1 MGLCDLL
8 LSEAAACIR
17 QGDVSAED
25 YAQALLERC
34 DAAQSLNTFVAL
46 DRERLLGEARKADRM
61 LREGHRLGRLHG
73 LPLAIKDCFDVAGT
87 PTTACTPA
95 LRNNVPQ
102 RTAPIL
108 QRLFDGGA
116 LMLGKTNMHEL
127 AFGITSDNAF
137 TGPVRNPYDP
147 RMSPGGSSGG
157 TAAAVAARMAP
168 AGLGTDT
175 SGSVRIP
182 AAHCGVVGYRP
193 STGRYPSEGIVPMN
207 HTRDAPGLMARSV
220 SDIALLDEVISGEGP
235 LRPVRLI
242 GLKGI
247 RIGLPGDYFFVDV
260 DDRIAA
266 AVDAELHRLRDLG
279 VELIETDPPDFAA
292 ARGASTE
299 VVMAWEMPRDV
310 ERYLREVGQRLT
322 FEGVVASV
330 ASPYV
335 KTELEKILDAASPD
349 LESRYREAV
358 CDVIPRHQREY
369 RTYFEKNDLH
379 AIAFPTTPLAPV
391 PLGRNDTVNVNGQE
405 VSVWRTL
412 RNAVPATLLGAP
424 CLTLPI
430 GLTDDGLPVGLEL
443 DGLAGFDRDL
453 LSIGLAWEQAHEAIP
468 APRL

>member
-25 YAQALLERC
+25 YARALLKRC
-34 DAAQSLNTFVAL
+34 DVGQVLNAFVWL
-46 DRERLLGEARKADRM
+46 DRERLLDEARKADRM
-61 LREGHRLGRLHG
+61 RREGHRLGRLHG
-73 LPLAIKDCFDVAGT
+73 LPLAVKDCFDVAGT

-95 LRNNVPQ
+95 LRDNVPH

-108 QRLFDGGA
+108 QRLFDEGA

-137 TGPVRNPYDP
+137 TGPVRNPHDG

-220 SDIALLDEVISGEGP
+220 GDIALLDEVIAGDGS
-235 LRPVRLI
+235 LRRIRLRGVRL
-242 GLKGI
+242 
-247 RIGLPGDYFFVDV
+247 GLPGDYFFADL

-266 AVDAELHRLRDLG
+266 AVDAEFDRLRDLG
-279 VELIETDPPDFAA
+279 VELVETDPPDFAS

-299 VVMAWEMPRDV
+299 AVMAWEMPRDV
-310 ERYLREVGQRLT
+310 ERYLKEVGQKLT
-322 FEGVVASV
+322 FEAIVALV

-335 KTELEKILDAASPD
+335 KSELERILDAASPD
-349 LESRYREAV
+349 LEGRYREAL
-358 CDVIPRHQREY
+358 CDVIPRHREEY
-369 RTYFEKNDLH
+369 RAYFQKNGLH
-379 AIAFPTTPLAPV
+379 ATAFPTTPLAPV
-391 PLGRNDTVNVNGQE
+391 PLGRNDTVNVNGQK

-424 CLTLPI
+424 CVTLPI
-430 GLTDDGLPVGLEL
+430 ALTDDGLPVGLEL
-443 DGLAGFDRDL
+443 DGLPGSDRDL
-453 LSIGLAWEQAHEAIP
+453 LSIGLAWEQASEAIP

>member
-1 MGLCDLL
+1 MGLCDLS

-17 QGDVSAED
+17 QGDVSAQG

-34 DAAQSLNTFVAL
+34 DAAQSLNAFVWL

-61 LREGHRLGRLHG
+61 RRKGHDPGRLHG
-73 LPLAIKDCFDVAGT
+73 VPLAVKDCFDVAGT

-95 LRNNVPQ
+95 LRDNVPQ
-102 RTAPIL
+102 RTAPIV
-108 QRLFDGGA
+108 QRLFDEGA

-193 STGRYPSEGIVPMN
+193 STGRYPSKGIVPMN
-207 HTRDAPGLMARSV
+207 HTRDAPGLMARTV
-220 SDIALLDEVISGEGP
+220 GDIALLDEVISGEGS
-235 LRPVRLI
+235 LRPVRLR
-242 GLKGI
+242 GI
-247 RIGLPGDYFFVDV
+247 RFGLPGDYFFADL
-260 DDRIAA
+260 DNRIATA
-266 AVDAELHRLRDLG
+266 IDVELRRLRDLG
-279 VELIETDPPDFAA
+279 VEFVETDPPHFAA
-292 ARGASTE
+292 ARGESTE
-299 VVMAWEMPRDV
+299 AVMAWEMPRDV
-310 ERYLREVGQRLT
+310 ERYLQELGQRIT
-322 FEGVVASV
+322 FEELVASV

-335 KTELEKILDAASPD
+335 KSELEKILDAASPD
-349 LESRYREAV
+349 LESRYQQAV
-358 CDVIPRHQREY
+358 HDVIPRHRDAY
-369 RTYFEKNDLH
+369 RAYLQKNDLH
-379 AIAFPTTPLAPV
+379 AIAFPTTPLAPA
-391 PLGRNDTVNVNGQE
+391 PLGQNDTVNVDGQE
-405 VSVWRTL
+405 ISVWRTL

-424 CLTLPI
+424 SLTLPI
-430 GLTDDGLPVGLEL
+430 GLTDDGLPVGIEL
-443 DGLAGFDRDL
+443 DGLPGSDRDL
-453 LSIGLAWEQAHEAIP
+453 LSIGLVLESASDAIP